1 MLSRATVA
9 PALASRRLRSGPCSH
24 IATSLRATTVTL
36 CILAIAV
43 FNTVVLP
50 RAQAAAAPADFR
62 CLRPFSATG
71 TFSKV
76 AKAHPSHNCDFFYFA
91 VEDAAAELKCT
102 SSSPA
107 DAAAV
112 SSETFCNVTVRWSMR
127 RASDA
132 AARLRRQVGADKDY
146 FTREASTTSTTTP
159 PTRVRTSNT
168 SAAPF
173 VTEDADVWR
182 YAVSLK
188 AKMDSAINYKGFNN
202 GDGYSL
208 CCDALE
214 EADCAWTTPQK
225 GDNDRDCDEDI
236 DDGFA
241 SQRSRMLRS
250 CPLPFPVPSSTGDV
264 GGDFGTSLGARVA
277 LTDLDEDESSGFFH
291 GVITKP
297 LHRIVEGPWEVIV
310 QMWRRRQQTPPDGT
324 DPFLS
329 IPTDQTIETEVL
341 GRIVVPFT
349 LSLAQLQRQGRIT
362 QEPSMVLRVK
372 DVAEVVQV
380 AGEKASG
387 EAGDL

>member
-1 MLSRATVA
+1 MGSRATVA
-9 PALASRRLRSGPCSH
+9 PALASRRLRGGPCSH
-24 IATSLRATTVTL
+24 IAISLRTTTVTL

-43 FNTVVLP
+43 FNTVVVP
-50 RAQAAAAPADFR
+50 RAQAAATPAGFR

-71 TFSKV
+71 TFSNV
-76 AKAHPSHNCDFFYFA
+76 AKAHPSNNCDFFYFA
-91 VEDAAAELKCT
+91 VEDATAELKCA

-107 DAAAV
+107 AAAAV
-112 SSETFCNVTVRWSMR
+112 SDETSCNVTVRWSMR

-132 AARLRRQVGADKDY
+132 AARLQRQVGADKDY
-146 FTREASTTSTTTP
+146 FTREASTTLITTP
-159 PTRVRTSNT
+159 PTRVRTLNP

-188 AKMDSAINYKGFNN
+188 AKGDSAINYKGFSN

-225 GDNDRDCDEDI
+225 GDNDRDCDEDV

-250 CPLPFPVPSSTGDV
+250 CPLPFPAPCSAGDV

-310 QMWRRRQQTPPDGT
+310 QMWRRRQRTPPDGT
-324 DPFLS
+324 DPSLS

-349 LSLAQLQRQGRIT
+349 LSLAQLQKQGRIT

-372 DVAEVVQV
+372 DVAEVVQM
-380 AGEKASG
+380 AGDKAAG